1 MSKFHEGER
10 AVQSRSG
17 VTDEAGR
24 LGRGI
29 TSAIPH
35 AARPFLET
43 QRLADLARVHRS
55 ERVWASVVSGAPRLI
70 TAPSARTL
78 RLAAGLP
85 DADPLSE
92 ALARG
97 RPPGAL

>member
-17 VTDEAGR
+17 VTDEAAR

-29 TSAIPH
+29 TSTIPE
-35 AARPFLET
+35 AARPFLES
-43 QRLADLARVHRS
+43 QRIAVLAGVDGS
-55 ERVWASVVSGAPRLI
+55 GRVWASLVTGAPGLI

-78 RLAAGLP
+78 RLAGGLP
-85 DADPLSE
+85 EADPLS
-92 ALARG
+92 
-97 RPPGAL
+97 